1 MSIVMKIL
9 LFGISN
15 VGKTTVGKQL
25 AERLGYMFYDLD
37 EEIKKDMNMTLEE
50 FANTF
55 DLEWKDRKRGRVIR
69 RLLDLK
75 EDLVLAVTPITYTDS
90 FSSSMHASDSL
101 LIELYDSPENIFSR
115 LVFSDE
121 NDHVYTDDEYK
132 ERYKQHYL
140 KMIREDLDWYG
151 KIYRRLKIQNR
162 IYMNNDSP
170 KTVVDK
176 ILDTVLQEYSK
187 GNV

>member
-1 MSIVMKIL
+1 MKIL

-55 DLEWKDRKRGRVIR
+55 DLEWKD
-69 RLLDLK
+69 
-75 EDLVLAVTPITYTDS
+75 PYTGNIS
-90 FSSSMHASDSL
+90 RSIHASDSL
-101 LIELYDSPENIFSR
+101 LIELYDSPENLFSR

-121 NDHVYTDDEYK
+121 NDHVYKDDEYK
-132 ERYKQHYL
+132 ERYKQYYL
-140 KMIREDLDWYG
+140 KMISEDLEWYG
-151 KIYRRLKIQNR
+151 KTYRRLNIQNR
-162 IYMNNDSP
+162 VYMNNDSP
-170 KTVVDK
+170 EKVVDK
-176 ILDTVLQEYSK
+176 ILDTVLPKYSK
-187 GNV
+187 GNA